1 MRILK
6 ILLISTA
13 LTAFGV
19 GAAVA
24 ATVPVAT
31 TPETGVK
38 PKPKKVVKKAVVKKT
53 VVKKTAK
60 KKVVVVAKKKPAPDT
75 EKAPGSSD

>member
-19 GAAVA
+19 GASMA
-24 ATVPVAT
+24 ATVPTAT

-38 PKPKKVVKKAVVKKT
+38 PKPKKVV
-53 VVKKTAK
+53 AK
-60 KKVVVVAKKKPAPDT
+60 VIGAEAST
-75 EKAPGSSD
+75 